1 MTTTTTTIT
10 SPQEIRY
17 LDLSSGYFYY
27 SSRILA
33 FVTWLSCGLFGIY
46 ILFFYANSL
55 ISDSASRWNN
65 VLPNLYIKSHTAS
78 TLGIAIHFTAGGII
92 LAMGFLQLLSIIRH
106 HAPRIHRWLGRIY
119 VIAAV
124 LAGIGGLTFI
134 ASTGTIGGLVMNIGF
149 GLYGLLMIL
158 CALQAYRYARQ
169 LKFDNHQAWAIRLF
183 ALAIGSWLYRMEYGF
198 WFLMTNKLWH
208 TQTFHGPFDFVMAFF
223 FYLPNLLVAEA
234 YLRGR
239 STQVGQVSRFI
250 AGTVM
255 NLAGVLLTV
264 ATYFFATQYWLPAI
278 WGHGIR

>member
-1 MTTTTTTIT
+1 MTITTIT
-10 SPQEIRY
+10 PPQEMSY
-17 LDLSSGYFYY
+17 LELFSGYFYY

-33 FVTWLSCGLFGIY
+33 IVTWLSCGLFGIY
-46 ILFFYANSL
+46 ILFFYSNALLSG
-55 ISDSASRWNN
+55 SASHWNN

-124 LAGIGGLTFI
+124 LAGTGGLIFI
-134 ASTGTIGGLVMNIGF
+134 SSTGTIGGLVMDIGF
-149 GLYGLLMIL
+149 GLYGLLMIF
-158 CALQAYRYARQ
+158 CALQVYRYARQ
-169 LKFDNHQAWAIRLF
+169 LKFDKHHAWAIRLF

-239 STQVGQVSRFI
+239 SAQVGQVSKLI

-255 NLAGVLLTV
+255 NLASGLLAA
-264 ATYFFATQYWLPAI
+264 ATYFFAKQYWLPAI
-278 WGHGIR
+278 LA